1 MRILCVALLL
11 VPTIAL
17 ADATAVQVPPA
28 VVSTAPTKP
37 AACTPPDEL
46 TVTLPL
52 SKAVVLNNI
61 LQDQDVLHK
70 DWIDIARIIR
80 AQLVGQC
87 KETKH

>member
-1 MRILCVALLL
+1 MRFLCLALLL
-11 VPTIAL
+11 LPASAL
-17 ADATAVQVPPA
+17 ADATAVPVSPVQMPPPA
-28 VVSTAPTKP
+28 KP
-37 AACTPPDEL
+37 AACTSPDEL

-61 LQDQDVLHK
+61 LQDQDVLHR
-70 DWIDIARIIR
+70 DWIDIARIVR